1 MLLTT
6 ANFTAEHD
14 RSARATAKL
23 SFNDIKG
30 KLQKVFCRLGD
41 ATSEENAS
49 TKLGKDEECKYTRE
63 HQLRGRRLQ
72 FSPALFKKLL
82 RAFYQ
87 LAIG

>member
-14 RSARATAKL
+14 RSVRATAKL

-49 TKLGKDEECKYTRE
+49 TKLGKDKQCKYTRKY
-63 HQLRGRRLQ
+63 QLRGRTWCWKG
-72 FSPALFKKLL
+72 AI
-82 RAFYQ
+82 RAGGNTDCF
-87 LAIG
+87 